1 MLPPDVLEAQASG
14 RFYEL
19 VKYSKR
25 ESVSTVELQVG
36 IEISAAAERK
46 KSGACY

>member
-1 MLPPDVLEAQASG
+1 MLPPDVLAAQPSG

-19 VKYSKR
+19 VKYSQR
-25 ESVSTVELQVG
+25 ESVSTVELQVDR
-36 IEISAAAERK
+36 EVSAAAEKK